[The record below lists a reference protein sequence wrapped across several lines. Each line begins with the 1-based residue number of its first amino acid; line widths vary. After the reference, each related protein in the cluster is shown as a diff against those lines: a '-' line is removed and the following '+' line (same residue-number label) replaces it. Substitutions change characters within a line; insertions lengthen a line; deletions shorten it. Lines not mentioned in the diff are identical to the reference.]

1 MLSHTLR
8 LTMPVQAVQQ
18 ALIGRERTA
27 DEHQVSQELRLRTR
41 LGQYVEDQYL
51 DAKRHK
57 ENTVWRGGV
66 SVHETLMRCL
76 RMRNGE
82 YDPELAR
89 ALDGV
94 DVYMPLASMKA
105 RAAGAW
111 IRDTLANAEDKP
123 WTVEPTPLPELSA
136 SGKLAARQAFWLDL
150 QRQGVMLSMLP
161 PGIAAERIKQLE
173 DVAAEME
180 GDTAREACTR
190 MEKLIHDQLEE
201 GGWRE
206 AFDATI
212 DDLTVFPA
220 AIVKSPI
227 VRRVSNPKWTG
238 ERIVMREVSQIRVE
252 RVSPFDLYPSRD
264 STDPQNGSGVS
275 ERMPMTGK
283 AITDCKALPHFS
295 PEAISAL
302 LTLYPTGYR
311 GQTANEIERRQL
323 EAQGGTAL
331 GGGDGL
337 FDVIDYWGRVPGALL
352 LEWVAYE
359 GRDPDAAFPERVDPD
374 QFYEVNV
381 WHCAGL
387 VLRCLFNPM
396 PTGRRPYAVTSFNR
410 LPGSFWGESVVMLL
424 RDLQRQANSAARR
437 LVQNMAYASG
447 PIGEINLDAL
457 DESEDT
463 PNVIR
468 PYRVFYTRGSNK
480 GKAINFDKV
489 PSVAAE
495 LLAVFNAYWR
505 LADEVCGIPAYSY
518 GGATPSQ
525 GAASTMGGLSL
536 LYNSALKG
544 IKQAIG
550 NLDKYLVEP
559 VIEGLYLLN
568 MLLYPDQNVKA
579 DATAVARGA
588 KGIMAREMRQA
599 RTVETLQALQ
609 PFATGPMPIIPRIGV
624 VNLLR
629 EWLKLQGFEPD
640 LIFGKQLPEDLLQQ
654 LAAQGVTG
662 PAGMPPGVDPMASM
676 GGAVAAPVSTQP
688 GTTMPGLDGRQA
700 PVVNALRND
709 RL

>member
-1 MLSHTLR
+1 MRPALSAQ
-8 LTMPVQAVQQ
+8 PAEA
-18 ALIGRERTA
+18 ALFRRELAA
-27 DEHQVSQELRLRTR
+27 DEYQLSQEQRLRTR
-41 LGQYVEDQYL
+41 LGQYVEEQFQ

-57 ENTVWRGGV
+57 ENAVWRGGV

-76 RMRNGE
+76 RMRNNE

-123 WTVEPTPLPELSA
+123 WTVEPTPQPELSA

-173 DVAAEME
+173 DIAAEME
-180 GDTAREACTR
+180 SDTAREACTR

-206 AFDATI
+206 AFDAII

-264 STDPQNGSGVS
+264 STDPQNGGSVS

-295 PEAISAL
+295 RDAISTL
-302 LTLYPTGYR
+302 LTLYPTGFR
-311 GQTANEIERRQL
+311 GQTANETERRQL
-323 EAQGGTAL
+323 EAQGGNAWA
-331 GGGDGL
+331 GGDGL
-337 FDVIDYWGRVPGALL
+337 FDVIDFWGRVPGALL
-352 LEWVAYE
+352 LEWVAFE
-359 GRDPDAAFPERVDPD
+359 GLAPDAAFPERIDPD

-410 LPGSFWGESVVMLL
+410 LPGSFWGESVIMLL

-457 DESEDT
+457 DETEDT

-468 PYRVFYTRGSNK
+468 PYRVFYTRGANK

-579 DATAVARGA
+579 DAMAVARGA

-662 PAGMPPGVDPMASM
+662 PAGLPAGVDPTGMPAAM
-676 GGAVAAPVSTQP
+676 GGAVATAVSSQP
-688 GTTMPGLDGRQA
+688 GTTLPGLDGRQA
-700 PVVNALRND
+700 SVVTALRND

>member
-1 MLSHTLR
+1 MFPAYSFS
-8 LTMPVQAVQQ
+8 QAQH
-18 ALIGRERTA
+18 ALLGRERAA
-27 DEHQVSQELRLRTR
+27 DEYKLSQEQRLRTR

-57 ENTVWRGGV
+57 ENAVWRGGV

-180 GDTAREACTR
+180 SDTAREACTR

-264 STDPQNGSGVS
+264 STDPQNGGSVS

-295 PEAISAL
+295 SEAISAL

-311 GQTANEIERRQL
+311 AQTSNETERRQL
-323 EAQGGTAL
+323 EAQGGAAW
-331 GGGDGL
+331 GGDDGL
-337 FDVIDYWGRVPGALL
+337 FDMIDFWGRVPGALL

-359 GRDPDAAFPERVDPD
+359 GRDPDEAFPERVDPD

-579 DATAVARGA
+579 DATAAARGA

-662 PAGMPPGVDPMASM
+662 PAGMPLGVDPMASM

>member
-1 MLSHTLR
+1 
-8 LTMPVQAVQQ
+8 MPVQAVQQ

-41 LGQYVEDQYL
+41 LGQYVEEQYL

-206 AFDATI
+206 AFDAII
-212 DDLTVFPA
+212 DDLTVFPV

-227 VRRVSNPKWTG
+227 VRRVSNPKWSG

-295 PEAISAL
+295 PEAISTL

-337 FDVIDYWGRVPGALL
+337 FDVIDYWGRVSGALL

-662 PAGMPPGVDPMASM
+662 SAGMPLGVDPMASM